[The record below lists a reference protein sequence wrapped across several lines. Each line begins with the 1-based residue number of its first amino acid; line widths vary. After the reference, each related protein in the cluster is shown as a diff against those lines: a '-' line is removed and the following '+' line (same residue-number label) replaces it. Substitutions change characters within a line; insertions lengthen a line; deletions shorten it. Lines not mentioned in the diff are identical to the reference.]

1 AAVVESKELWLHLV
15 PSVVDRPVGRGSAQR
30 LMSAII
36 LIGGTL
42 ALPFAFLGSGVD
54 PQEMAELQQRARA
67 QEAARKAAERQ
78 AAEEAFPS
86 HVDPAAEPVR
96 PENGITLP

>member
-1 AAVVESKELWLHLV
+1 AERTEDGRYRLHLPPGTTLFRIRKGAAPIRVPEAELGGTSERQTFLLDASDAVAAVVESKELWLHLV

-42 ALPFAFLGSGVD
+42 ALPFAFLG
-54 PQEMAELQQRARA
+54 
-67 QEAARKAAERQ
+67 
-78 AAEEAFPS
+78 
-86 HVDPAAEPVR
+86 
-96 PENGITLP
+96 